1 MVDRAYPLLRVSPWQ
16 CLTSPVMIGSPS
28 PSHPTVRSVF
38 PSTAVRQSS
47 SPTMRRFRRVLEHAA
62 ANVGE
67 PHGIQLA
74 VRKAFP
80 SETPAFA
87 SLGQVPAKTDVD
99 KALEPSEGLA
109 GVRVPEVV
117 DPPRHDRIHHLHELL
132 RTDWRSSRRHILQS
146 VSNFL
151 LGGLCWENVDG
162 LLTAPGTSTF
172 HKVEPDEIKPI
183 GHPCHAR
190 LVAVDGQIHPLGDA
204 LKGGEDRLR
213 AS

>member
-1 MVDRAYPLLRVSPWQ
+1 
-16 CLTSPVMIGSPS
+16 MIGSPS

-47 SPTMRRFRRVLEHAA
+47 SHTMRRFRRVLEHAA

-117 DPPRHDRIHHLHELL
+117 DPPRPNPAKTSFPPVCTYADL
-132 RTDWRSSRRHILQS
+132 TNRRR
-146 VSNFL
+146 
-151 LGGLCWENVDG
+151 E
-162 LLTAPGTSTF
+162 A
-172 HKVEPDEIKPI
+172 VE
-183 GHPCHAR
+183 R
-190 LVAVDGQIHPLGDA
+190 RF
-204 LKGGEDRLR
+204 DRLQPFV
-213 AS
+213 